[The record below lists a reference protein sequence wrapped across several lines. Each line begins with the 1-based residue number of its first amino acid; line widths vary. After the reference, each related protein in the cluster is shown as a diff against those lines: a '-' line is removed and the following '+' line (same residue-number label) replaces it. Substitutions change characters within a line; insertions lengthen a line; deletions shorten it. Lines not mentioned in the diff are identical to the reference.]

1 MYIFKNNCFSLNR
14 DPVLPDQCSGQ
25 QGLVRRVHWRGQT
38 RATGLL
44 RHQLQI
50 TRQRSEY
57 QDKHCEFISPQIDDV
72 EYEDDTP
79 DDVSADSAWG
89 YCDSKCHVS
98 VRDLGATV
106 LQEVRFG
113 ECTFSLTVGESLF
126 LTRLYF
132 GTVIQIVSWYCYQ
145 SSVSLTAFIV
155 RSNYLHWRKKRPS

>member
-1 MYIFKNNCFSLNR
+1 M
-14 DPVLPDQCSGQ
+14 
-25 QGLVRRVHWRGQT
+25 HWRGQA
-38 RATGLL
+38 RPAGLL

-50 TRQRSEY
+50 TRQRLKCVSVILASRIL
-57 QDKHCEFISPQIDDV
+57 FSPQIDDV

-113 ECTFSLTVGESLF
+113 EWTFSLT
-126 LTRLYF
+126 T
-132 GTVIQIVSWYCYQ
+132 
-145 SSVSLTAFIV
+145 FIV
-155 RSNYLHWRKKRPS
+155 RSNYLH